1 MTQFEKMP
9 FYNING
15 KELFASS
22 VRGNAEGPA
31 DKKVTFL
38 CIHGLG
44 STHSFYSTLVPGLT
58 SSGYDIVA
66 YDTYGM

>member
-1 MTQFEKMP
+1 MP

-15 KELFASS
+15 KELFAAS
-22 VRGNAEGPA
+22 VRGNTETAA

-44 STHSFYSTLVPGLT
+44 STHSFYSTLVPELT

-66 YDTYGM
+66 YDTYGWL